1 MAISM
6 TRTIFRSVNRN
17 NFLLFLAVGLVLGFR
32 TRNAN
37 IFADDAGFIHSFI
50 NGDLN
55 SYLQD
60 LQTYVPGRNLHIF
73 WQYSLYGILGTS
85 KSSFIAYHVLQSIL
99 FVSVGYAINLVL
111 LKLSV
116 QKLIAS
122 LIGLIFIFLP
132 FNTMVLL
139 WPSALP
145 MHIFSSLFVLTFIL
159 IGLSQIISGRTN
171 FGVTALLFFGTLA
184 MFTYDQSAAVII
196 VLFLAII
203 YENIRAFFVNSRI
216 RIIHLKKV
224 EILIIFLILC
234 IYAANFILN
243 RATGNGPIFTF
254 ESISRLVI
262 NLFPPLKVYQKL
274 HSDPNYDFAK
284 FFGTSLN
291 TLLNVSLIVFL
302 CLSLLILRLS
312 RLRSFLFK
320 MTRDV
325 FSSSVLIWFGMGFI
339 AYFPIATWY
348 ISPRHLYLPF
358 AFWSIGIGILIERS
372 FSTITK
378 KKILEVG
385 ASLLLFSILIFSAL
399 QFNNGITKWLDRDT
413 LRQSTYASISNFE
426 NIYGDNLCFHVL
438 NKNSDSE
445 NLFYSEQ
452 IPSALHFY
460 APNKSMGSAICGNDD
475 FKVTETTNFCNELTS
490 RQKARWF
497 NLSPEPNFGLSP
509 LCP

>member
-6 TRTIFRSVNRN
+6 ARTIGRSINRE

-55 SYLQD
+55 SYLRD
-60 LQTYVPGRNLHIF
+60 FQTYVPGRNLHIL

-85 KSSFIAYHVLQSIL
+85 KFSFIAYHVLQSLL
-99 FVSVGYAINLVL
+99 FVSVGYSINLIL

-116 QKLIAS
+116 RKLTAS
-122 LIGLIFIFLP
+122 LVGLVFIFLP

-145 MHIFSSLFVLTFIL
+145 MHIFSSLFVLIFIL
-159 IGLSQIISGRTN
+159 IYLSQISSGRTN
-171 FGVTALLFFGTLA
+171 FGVATLLFFGTLA

-196 VLFLAII
+196 IVLLATL
-203 YENIRAFFVNSRI
+203 YENIRAFLVHSRI
-216 RIIHLKKV
+216 RVIQFKKV
-224 EILIIFLILC
+224 EIFVTLLILC
-234 IYAANFILN
+234 IYASNFMLN

-254 ESISRLVI
+254 ESISRLAV

-284 FFGTSLN
+284 FFGLSLN
-291 TLLNVSLIVFL
+291 ALLIVFSIAFI
-302 CLSLLILRLS
+302 CLSLLILRLPNL
-312 RLRSFLFK
+312 RLLLFK
-320 MTRDV
+320 MTCDL
-325 FSSSVLIWFGMGFI
+325 FSPSILIWFGMGLI
-339 AYFPIATWY
+339 AYLPIATWY

-358 AFWSIGIGILIERS
+358 AFWSIGIGILIEKSLGR
-372 FSTITK
+372 TTKRKITR
-378 KKILEVG
+378 ICT
-385 ASLLLFSILIFSAL
+385 SLLLFSILIFSVL
-399 QFNNGITKWLDRDT
+399 QFNNGITNWLHRDI
-413 LRQSTYASISNFE
+413 LRQSTYALISNFE
-426 NIYGDNLCFHVL
+426 NNYGENLCFHVL

-452 IPSALHFY
+452 IPPALHFY
-460 APNKSMGSAICGNDD
+460 APNESSGSAKCGNDD
-475 FKVTETTNFCNELTS
+475 FEVSETANFCKELATQ
-490 RQKARWF
+490 QKARWF